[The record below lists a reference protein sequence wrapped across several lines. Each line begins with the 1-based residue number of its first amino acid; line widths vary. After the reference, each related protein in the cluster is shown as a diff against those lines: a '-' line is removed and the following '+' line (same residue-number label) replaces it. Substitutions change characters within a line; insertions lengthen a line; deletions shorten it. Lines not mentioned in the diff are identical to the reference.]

1 VYFYPRAMTV
11 HARASARDF
20 SISLRYHAIY
30 ARGDSPS
37 PFFCFI
43 FPPFF
48 FLFFLPFFLFYFI
61 FFLFPARLF
70 EARTHPVRATRIDN

>member
-1 VYFYPRAMTV
+1 MTV

-43 FPPFF
+43 FPFF
-48 FLFFLPFFLFYFI
+48 SLFFLPFFYFI
-61 FFLFPARLF
+61 LFFLFSPRLF